1 MANISILGQ
10 NFDSWGAFNS
20 WFFNLPVFVQ
30 ATMIIFTV
38 AVIILTLIAVYY
50 ILKGVAYLLY
60 YIFKGIGILIYRIF
74 SGLYYA
80 ITGKTRPEKEDK
92 KANKLERRA
101 TKVPNSNYR
110 PQKQHLKE
118 YRPEIVYYCSECGM
132 KFTDKMMYQIESS
145 GVAFCEQCGK
155 GFRLTSEVISE
166 API

>member
-1 MANISILGQ
+1 MANINILGQ
-10 NFDSWGAFNS
+10 NFDSWGAANS
-20 WFFNLPVFVQ
+20 WFFGLPVLVQ
-30 ATMIIFTV
+30 V
-38 AVIILTLIAVYY
+38 AVIIFIVAVVILALIAVYY

-60 YIFKGIGILIYRIF
+60 YTFKGIGILIYRIV
-74 SGLYYA
+74 SGIYYA
-80 ITGKTRPEKEDK
+80 MTGKSRPEKEDK
-92 KANKLERRA
+92 KARKTIE
-101 TKVPNSNYR
+101 VPAKNYI
-110 PQKQHLKE
+110 PKKQYLKE